1 MSKIDDEDKTLLNNG
16 NIKILNYE
24 KGNGKP
30 YLESAQ
36 EKYNNMNIDEK
47 KSTNS
52 LMKRIYEKFG
62 LKKRRQKNNKI
73 NENERYN
80 KIAGSLIGGAIG
92 DALGYQIE
100 FKGGVTEKEVTRF
113 AGKGIISDDTQMTLF
128 TANALL
134 WWKTRARI
142 KGVSS
147 IPVDAIYLGYLD
159 WLETQ
164 TKEKSEI
171 TISWIKEIPELNNRR
186 APGITCISSLSSK
199 KKGTIDNPI
208 NNSKGCGTVMRI
220 APIGLYLN
228 SSLYAGEVAT
238 EVSALTHGHPL
249 GYIPSFVMASMINLI
264 LNNNMNLI
272 DSLNESIKLLKR
284 YNKFKNE
291 DVQVIISLIDKA
303 VELSKK
309 NISDTE
315 AIKEL
320 GEGWVAEE
328 ALAIALY
335 SCLKYSNSFE
345 DAIVCAVN
353 HDGDSD
359 STGAIAGNIIGTY
372 LGLKKIPKYYL
383 DNLEL
388 KDVILEIA
396 HDLSIDVP
404 VGEYENNN
412 DKQWLD
418 KYLYHHKK

>member
-1 MSKIDDEDKTLLNNG
+1 MRTIDW
-16 NIKILNYE
+16 E
-24 KGNGKP
+24 KGDGRP
-30 YLESAQ
+30 YVERAR
-36 EKYNNMNIDEK
+36 ERYNNMNEEEK
-47 KSTNS
+47 KKVDD
-52 LMKRIYEKFG
+52 LKREMYDRLGIAEE
-62 LKKRRQKNNKI
+62 
-73 NENERYN
+73 ENDRYN
-80 KIAGSLIGGAIG
+80 KIAGSLVGGAVG

-113 AGKGIISDDTQMTLF
+113 NGKGIISDDTQMTLF

-134 WWKTRARI
+134 WRETRLNLRGTAPL
-142 KGVSS
+142 
-147 IPVDAIYLGYLD
+147 PVDAIYMGYLD

-164 TKEKSEI
+164 TKEKSETPI
-171 TISWIKEIPELNNRR
+171 CWIKEIPELNNRR

-228 SSLYAGEVAT
+228 SPLYAGEVAA
-238 EVSALTHGHPL
+238 EASAITHGHPL
-249 GYIPSFVMASMINLI
+249 GYIPSFVMANMINLI
-264 LNNNMNLI
+264 LNNNLNI
-272 DSLNESIKLLKR
+272 KESLDKSIEELKK
-284 YNKFKNE
+284 YNKFKQD
-291 DVQVIISLIDKA
+291 DVQILISLIDKA

-309 NISDTE
+309 DISDID
-315 AIKEL
+315 AIKEI

-359 STGAIAGNIIGTY
+359 STGAIAGNIMGAY
-372 LGLKKIPKYYL
+372 LGLSSIPKYYL
-383 DNLEL
+383 DDLEL
-388 KDVILEIA
+388 KDTILEIS

-404 VGEYENNN
+404 VGEYKENN
-412 DKQWLD
+412 DKKWLD
-418 KYLYHHKK
+418 KYLYCHKKD